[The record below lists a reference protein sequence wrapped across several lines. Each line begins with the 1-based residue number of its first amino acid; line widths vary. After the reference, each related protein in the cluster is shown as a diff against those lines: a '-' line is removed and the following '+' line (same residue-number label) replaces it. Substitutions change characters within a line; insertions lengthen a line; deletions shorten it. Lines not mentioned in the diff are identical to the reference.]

1 MIKPVKATFKP
12 AVGVIVSK
20 GTGVMTMRLPNG
32 KEITIAI
39 SGETTP
45 SVVGEV
51 ITVFTTQVDGD
62 DGPHV
67 KATGLVRAA
76 KVRERLERFLE
87 GVNDSPGQTLEKAT
101 EARSKRVE
109 KIAKALDGHSANHV
123 AILEGLPEWES
134 LPPQARTAIVKALV
148 NSKLGRDKAFKIAAK
163 AREKAG
169 HSNGRGNS
177 SRGNPAGDDKGD
189 KGKSD
194 SDGRGNSSGGNS
206 AAVDK
211 GDKGKPDS
219 HSQGNSAGGSS
230 AADDKGDK
238 GNGKPDSHSQ
248 GNPSGS
254 NSAADDK
261 GDKDSGKPD
270 SPGQGNSGGGNSA
283 ADDKGDKSNGN
294 SGKGGRK

>member
-189 KGKSD
+189 KG
-194 SDGRGNSSGGNS
+194 
-206 AAVDK
+206 
-211 GDKGKPDS
+211 
-219 HSQGNSAGGSS
+219 
-230 AADDKGDK
+230 
-238 GNGKPDSHSQ
+238 NGKPDSHSQ